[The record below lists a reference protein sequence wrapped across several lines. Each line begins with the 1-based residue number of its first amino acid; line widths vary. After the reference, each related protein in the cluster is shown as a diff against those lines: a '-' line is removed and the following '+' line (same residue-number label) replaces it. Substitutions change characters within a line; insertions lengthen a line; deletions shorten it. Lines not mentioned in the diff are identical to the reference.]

1 MRPENRLQL
10 MNYLGAEQHNT
21 VWSWCAINEDEK
33 KVYLS
38 VWEDTRE
45 KRGTDEKASYLIQE
59 PCWGYNEQTGAKTAH
74 GNDHDE
80 KLSKIFD
87 EGYEPYG
94 YFVVARDVNADPR
107 EIEKTKTSFI
117 FSLELK
123 KLPDGTI
130 ICYPQKRIEIK

>member
-1 MRPENRLQL
+1 MIHT
-10 MNYLGAEQHNT
+10 G
-21 VWSWCAINEDEK
+21 K

-38 VWEDTRE
+38 VWEDNRK
-45 KRGTDEKASYLIQE
+45 KRDNDDRASYLIQE
-59 PCWGYNEQTGAKTAH
+59 PFWGVNEETGAKSAAR
-74 GNDHDE
+74 NYHDE
-80 KLSKIFD
+80 KLALVFG

-107 EIEKTKTSFI
+107 EIEKIRTSFI

-130 ICYPQKRIEIK
+130 ICYPIDRINIG